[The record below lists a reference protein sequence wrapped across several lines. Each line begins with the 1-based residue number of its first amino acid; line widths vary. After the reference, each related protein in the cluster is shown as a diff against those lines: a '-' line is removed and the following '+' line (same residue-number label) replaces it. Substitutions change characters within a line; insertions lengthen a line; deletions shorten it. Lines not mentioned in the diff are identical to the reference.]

1 MEHTEIFH
9 TSRHNGLNV
18 GRGKLLRYTRIHV
31 CVVFTGIVHTR
42 SAVGGTMF
50 ESQMGIEK

>member
-9 TSRHNGLNV
+9 TSHHDGLNV

-31 CVVFTGIVHTR
+31 CTIVIHIKYSFSDIHTYEIN
-42 SAVGGTMF
+42 SWTNHV
-50 ESQMGIEK
+50 